1 MTNKE
6 LAEEEEKALKEKEE
20 KDLLVEDTQDK
31 KEEETNNKEL
41 PKEEEKKTEE
51 IKEEKIIENPNSIE
65 LLDYLLTFLD
75 SKEELMVDMDHIKI
89 PLAAACTIFYPFM
102 IFSLR
107 AFFKNLGNIINIIL
121 PRL

>member
-75 SKEELMVDMDHIKI
+75 SKEELNYVLSGYFSKLIITFILRKPDVII
-89 PLAAACTIFYPFM
+89 PYI
-102 IFSLR
+102 
-107 AFFKNLGNIINIIL
+107 FKNKKD
-121 PRL
+121 